1 MKNKYFNLLAAVC
14 LCIAQAG
21 PLFAADRTM
30 PFGEKA
36 FEIFKTSV
44 EMRTAEGQRLVP
56 TLARYLAAEFEKGG
70 FPKSD
75 IHELSGVVLCQIDA

>member
-36 FEIFKTSV
+36 FEIFKTVV
-44 EMRTAEGQRLVP
+44 EMRTAEGR
-56 TLARYLAAEFEKGG
+56 A
-70 FPKSD
+70 
-75 IHELSGVVLCQIDA
+75 